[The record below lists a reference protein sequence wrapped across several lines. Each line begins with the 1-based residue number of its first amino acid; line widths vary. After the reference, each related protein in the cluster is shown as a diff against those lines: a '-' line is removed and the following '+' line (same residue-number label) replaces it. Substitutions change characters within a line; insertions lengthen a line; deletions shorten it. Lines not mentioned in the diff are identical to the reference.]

1 MSLNKLFFGSQQT
14 ENKWKLRNDAT
25 PDIVTFHEV
34 LGHEYA
40 AVLKY
45 RRSVSANVHVVMR
58 QAG

>member
-1 MSLNKLFFGSQQT
+1 MSLNTLFFGSQQT

-40 AVLKY
+40 AV
-45 RRSVSANVHVVMR
+45 
-58 QAG
+58 GT